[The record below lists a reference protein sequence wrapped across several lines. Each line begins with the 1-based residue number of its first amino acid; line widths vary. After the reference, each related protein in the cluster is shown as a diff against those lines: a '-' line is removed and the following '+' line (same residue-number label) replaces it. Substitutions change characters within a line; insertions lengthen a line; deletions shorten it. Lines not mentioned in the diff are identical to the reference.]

1 MFFLTEFW
9 DDVHPNFILWHPSE
23 KILSEIKGEVQ
34 DLLLNVQK
42 DFLEA

>member
-9 DDVHPNFILWHPSE
+9 DDVHPNFILWH
-23 KILSEIKGEVQ
+23 LSGIKGEVQ